1 MIIRLAEKDD
11 IEQIADIHQKEI
23 NKGFLS
29 GLGSGFLEK
38 VYLAIIKSKISFCV
52 VDEEN
57 GKITGFIAG
66 AVNLDKFFR
75 YFLKNHFFT
84 AFFSLSPQIFN
95 LKKIKKII
103 EVLFYPK
110 KGNSLPEAELLT
122 IAVINEFQGQGIAV
136 QMLAR
141 FIYEMKNRK
150 IGSFKVI
157 VGESLTPAIKF
168 YEKSG
173 FRFVKNINIHGNYIS
188 RVYAYY
194 IK

>member
-29 GLGSGFLEK
+29 GIGSGFLEK

-75 YFLKNHFFT
+75 YFFKNHFFT
-84 AFFSLSPQIFN
+84 AFFSL
-95 LKKIKKII
+95 
-103 EVLFYPK
+103 YPK